1 MRVSANIVESLLASA
16 QAEIAAE
23 RREGKDREHSKDFQG
38 LVEAFRRADE
48 LRRESFIYKKVRG
61 RKSGKWQTVIT
72 TTQRNIVAGAERAL
86 CLIPYTGRRPFK
98 FDTRKTDERGKEIL
112 TEVVVKSIIPM
123 FREQWIRNDR
133 LEAA

>member
-48 LRRESFIYKKVRG
+48 LRREDFIFKKVRG

-72 TTQRNIVAGAERAL
+72 TTQREGDRTL
-86 CLIPYTGRRPFK
+86 CLIQHQGRRPFK
-98 FDTRKTDERGKEIL
+98 FQTSRTDERGKEIL

>member
-48 LRRESFIYKKVRG
+48 LRREEFIFKKVRG
-61 RKSGKWQTVIT
+61 RKSGAWQTVIT
-72 TTQRNIVAGAERAL
+72 TTQRNGEWTL
-86 CLIPYTGRRPFK
+86 CLLRYDGRCPFK
-98 FDTRKTDERGKEIL
+98 FTTSRTDERGKVIL
-112 TEVVVKSIIPM
+112 TQEVFKSIIPM